1 MKNRIK
7 AKDIVSWEQN
17 QAFEGNDRLN
27 EKIVGLENK
36 EQEDYFPEQ
45 LLGSRLVPPTPRKT
59 TSDPALL

>member
-1 MKNRIK
+1 MKNRK
-7 AKDIVSWEQN
+7 YIVSWEQN

-45 LLGSRLVPPTPRKT
+45 LLGSRLVPPNPRKT